1 MNYVKQL
8 EVILSF
14 ISLSLPL
21 RRKVE
26 GNLLVGELS
35 VNSSVSIGTS
45 LNIGLVTSIKVD
57 LEDTTSVNLAAGAL
71 SGDLGGVDNVLENGV
86 LDGSELFDD
95 EER

>member
-1 MNYVKQL
+1 M
-8 EVILSF
+8 
-14 ISLSLPL
+14 
-21 RRKVE
+21 E